1 MFFYAQVSKR
11 KQYSITMNRTPPT
24 SPSLPLQASS
34 FGGLNSVSTRRT
46 SACRDYPISPSHDI
60 PANLPSSSLEC
71 LLIDLSSLGKA
82 AAPSSPS
89 SPIDQHGGAISSCT
103 GKDIPYDDASKLL
116 SRQFDMLTDPSL
128 QLSVNPLGHGS
139 YSYVYEIAGRNLAI
153 KFPQSKRKS
162 KIIINEAKVLSYL
175 YNDEKNKHI
184 VPYFGISYINKS
196 HYRRLRSNEFVP
208 GIIMPKFNMNLQQF
222 YKTQKENVIRDN
234 WWKLT
239 VQMLNCLDFLK
250 SKKVIHGDIKTANIL
265 VDCNFDFF
273 LADFTSVK
281 ILSNSDTNKECSSIN
296 TTMEYCAPE
305 MIKNSIETFD
315 TDLYALGL
323 CLLSV
328 ITKNEPYEEVQ
339 RLKSHGMQRSSSSIQ
354 QSQWLM
360 NAILKN
366 DPLKLNILNDDDD
379 LYKIWSKELSFLS
392 LILTQ
397 RLPLD
402 QCLAAISLSPH

>member
-1 MFFYAQVSKR
+1 MRKR
-11 KQYSITMNRTPPT
+11 KQCSIAMNRTPPT
-24 SPSLPLQASS
+24 SPSLPLQVSS
-34 FGGLNSVSTRRT
+34 FGGLKTAKSTRRT
-46 SACRDYPISPSHDI
+46 GFCKDYPLSPSHDAL
-60 PANLPSSSLEC
+60 ANHPSSSLEC
-71 LLIDLSSLGKA
+71 LLMDLSSLAKA
-82 AAPSSPS
+82 APLSPS
-89 SPIDQHGGAISSCT
+89 SPIEQNGGVISRCT
-103 GKDIPYDDASKLL
+103 EDDIPCNDASKLL
-116 SRQFDMLTDPSL
+116 SGQFDMLTDPSL
-128 QLSVNPLGHGS
+128 QLSVHPLGHGS

-153 KFPQSKRKS
+153 KFPPSKRKS
-162 KIIINEAKVLSYL
+162 KVIINEAKVLSYL
-175 YNDEKNKHI
+175 YNDTDEKDKHI
-184 VPYFGISYINKS
+184 VPFLGISYINKS

-222 YKTQKENVIRDN
+222 YKTQKDNVIHEN

-239 VQMLNCLDFLK
+239 VQILTCLDFLK
-250 SKKVIHGDIKTANIL
+250 SKRVIHGDIKTANIL
-265 VDCNFDFF
+265 VDANFDFF

-281 ILSNSDTNKECSSIN
+281 RLSNNDTNKASPSMN

-339 RLKSHGMQRSSSSIQ
+339 KLKSHGMERSSSSIQ

-379 LYKIWSKELSFLS
+379 LYRIWAKELSFLS

-397 RLPLD
+397 RLSLD

>member
-1 MFFYAQVSKR
+1 
-11 KQYSITMNRTPPT
+11 MNRTPPT

-34 FGGLNSVSTRRT
+34 FGGLKTAKSASTRRT
-46 SACRDYPISPSHDI
+46 GFCKDYPLSPSHDVS
-60 PANLPSSSLEC
+60 ANHPSSSLEC
-71 LLIDLSSLGKA
+71 LLIDLLSLRKA
-82 AAPSSPS
+82 APLSPS
-89 SPIDQHGGAISSCT
+89 SPIEQNGGVISHCT
-103 GKDIPYDDASKLL
+103 EDDIPCDDASKLL
-116 SRQFDMLTDPSL
+116 SGQFDMLTDPSL

-153 KFPQSKRKS
+153 KFPPSKRKS
-162 KIIINEAKVLSYL
+162 KVIINEAKVLSYL
-175 YNDEKNKHI
+175 YNDTDEKNKHI
-184 VPYFGISYINKS
+184 VPFLGISYINKS

-222 YKTQKENVIRDN
+222 YKTQKENVIHEN

-239 VQMLNCLDFLK
+239 VQMLTCLYFLK
-250 SKKVIHGDIKTANIL
+250 SKRVIHGDIKTANIL
-265 VDCNFDFF
+265 VDANFDFF

-281 ILSNSDTNKECSSIN
+281 RLSNDDTNKACSSMN

-339 RLKSHGMQRSSSSIQ
+339 KLKSHGMERSSSSIQ

-379 LYKIWSKELSFLS
+379 LYRIWAKELSFLS

-397 RLPLD
+397 RLSLD
-402 QCLAAISLSPH
+402 QCLAAICLSPH